1 MPDFFSFINSVL
13 WGSVMIYLLFGAGCW
28 FTFRTGFVQFRYIR
42 QFGKSLKNSI
52 HPQPGGL
59 TSFQSLCTSLAAR
72 VGSGNLAGVALA
84 ITAGGPGAVFWM
96 WVAAFIGMATSFA
109 ECSLAQ
115 LYKER
120 DANGQFRGGPA
131 WYMARGLGMRWM
143 GVLFAVFLLIAYGI
157 IFSGVQ
163 ANAVARALSFSFD
176 FPPLV
181 TGIILA
187 VFAMLAI
194 TRGLHGVARLM
205 QGFVP
210 LMAIIWVLTSLVIC
224 VMNIGQLPHVIWS
237 IFESAFGWQEAAG
250 GAAGY
255 TLSQAITNGFQ
266 RSMFSNEAGM
276 GSTPNAAAAAA
287 SWPPHPAAQGIVQM
301 IGIFIDTL
309 VICTAS
315 AMLILLAGNGTTY
328 MPLEGIQLIQKAMR
342 VLMGSWGAEFVT
354 LVVILFAF
362 SSIVANYIY
371 AENNLF
377 FLRLNTPKAIWCLRI
392 CTFATVIGGTLL
404 SLPLMWQLA
413 DIIMACMAITNLTAI
428 LLLSP
433 VVHTI
438 ASDYLRQ
445 RKLGVR
451 PVFDPLRYPEIGRQL
466 SPDAWDDVSQESSQL
481 SINSFSFFAKV
492 GINFLQG
499 LDMLI
504 LISPAKTLDYQSP
517 LTTTRY
523 TLPELLDNSQQ
534 LIHEAR
540 KLTPPQI
547 SSLMRISDKLAGINA
562 ARFHDWQPDFTPENA
577 RQAILAF
584 KGDVYTG
591 LQAETFSEDD
601 FDFAQQHLRMLS
613 GLYGVLRPL
622 DLMQPYRLE
631 MGIRLENARGK
642 DLYQFWGDIITNKLN
657 EALAAQGDN
666 VVINLASD
674 EYFKS
679 VKPKKLNAEI
689 IKPVFLDEKNGKF
702 KIISFYAKK
711 ARGLMSRFI
720 IENRLTKPEQL
731 TGFNSEGYFFDEA
744 SSSNGELVF
753 KRYEQR

>member
-163 ANAVARALSFSFD
+163 ANAVARALSFSLI
-176 FPPLV
+176 FPAGNRYYSRCLCSAGDHSRSSWRRP
-181 TGIILA
+181 A
-187 VFAMLAI
+187 HA
-194 TRGLHGVARLM
+194 
-205 QGFVP
+205 GFVP

-377 FLRLNTPKAIWCLRI
+377 FLRLNNPKAIWCLRI

-404 SLPLMWQLA
+404 SFPLMWQLA

-466 SPDAWDDVSQESSQL
+466 SPDAWDDVSQE
-481 SINSFSFFAKV
+481 
-492 GINFLQG
+492 
-499 LDMLI
+499 
-504 LISPAKTLDYQSP
+504 
-517 LTTTRY
+517 
-523 TLPELLDNSQQ
+523 
-534 LIHEAR
+534 
-540 KLTPPQI
+540 
-547 SSLMRISDKLAGINA
+547 
-562 ARFHDWQPDFTPENA
+562 
-577 RQAILAF
+577 
-584 KGDVYTG
+584 
-591 LQAETFSEDD
+591 
-601 FDFAQQHLRMLS
+601 
-613 GLYGVLRPL
+613 
-622 DLMQPYRLE
+622 
-631 MGIRLENARGK
+631 
-642 DLYQFWGDIITNKLN
+642 
-657 EALAAQGDN
+657 
-666 VVINLASD
+666 
-674 EYFKS
+674 
-679 VKPKKLNAEI
+679 
-689 IKPVFLDEKNGKF
+689 
-702 KIISFYAKK
+702 
-711 ARGLMSRFI
+711 
-720 IENRLTKPEQL
+720 
-731 TGFNSEGYFFDEA
+731 
-744 SSSNGELVF
+744 
-753 KRYEQR
+753 